1 MRFSTNIKLPHK
13 QEVKRILKYLKFT
26 SEKVLIMN
34 PNPEK
39 GIQCYVDADFYGGCN
54 QEEGKD
60 PRSVISITGYVLV
73 IPTVQSY
80 GRSGS

>member
-1 MRFSTNIKLPHK
+1 
-13 QEVKRILKYLKFT
+13 
-26 SEKVLIMN
+26 MN

-60 PRSVISITGYVLV
+60 PRSVISITGYV
-73 IPTVQSY
+73 ISY
-80 GRSGS
+80 SNCPIIWAIRILT